1 MPNEKKPVK
10 SQKQVRAMLDSA
22 LSRLAPSA
30 AERER
35 QLATAAKAM
44 SLVSKVVPNHIE
56 VALTGSSAKGTSL
69 SGSTDIDIFMLFP
82 LSYPK
87 HELSYLGLAYAKRA
101 FAGKKTEIGYAN
113 HPYLRAW
120 LGNYKIDVV
129 PSYKISD
136 ASELSSA
143 VDRSP
148 LHTRYVNSRL
158 SPAQK
163 NDVLLLK
170 AFAKAL
176 GVYGAEAKVEGFS
189 GYLCELLIIKYG
201 SFMGALEAASDWNAP
216 AFEIERRHGPE
227 KLREMFPN
235 APMIAIDP
243 VDPNRNVSA
252 VVSTTSLYR
261 FAYAARQFLSA
272 PSMKFFFAP
281 RTGAMPKARLEG
293 IIRSRGTAII
303 AIETASPDVVNDILW
318 PQLKKTTLAIEAH
331 LEKHGF
337 APFGHYFYSDNKT
350 CLILIECKHGF
361 APAVR
366 KAIGPAVHLK
376 KACNDFARKHRSSYD
391 LHIEH
396 DRMVSIEPTMYTTAW
411 QALEGFVASPEGQG
425 VPANFATLLGQAKK
439 VGINKLLS
447 DKYTF
452 VASDYFT
459 RKL

>member
-1 MPNEKKPVK
+1 MPKDKTPEKSK
-10 SQKQVRAMLDSA
+10 KQIRAILDSA

-30 AERER
+30 AEHER
-35 QLATAAKAM
+35 HMATAAEAM
-44 SLVSKVVPNHIE
+44 SLVSRVVPNHIE

-69 SGSTDIDIFMLFP
+69 SGSTDIDLFMLFP

-101 FAGKKTEIGYAN
+101 FSGKKTEIGYAN

-136 ASELSSA
+136 ASELASA

-148 LHTRYVNSRL
+148 LHTKYVNSKL

-163 NDVLLLK
+163 GDVMLLK

-201 SFMGALEAASDWNAP
+201 SFIGALEAASDWNSP
-216 AFEIERRHGPE
+216 AFEVEPRHGQE
-227 KLREMFPN
+227 KLRAMFPN
-235 APMIAIDP
+235 APMIVIDP
-243 VDPNRNVSA
+243 VDPHRNVSA

-261 FAYAARQFLSA
+261 LVYAARQFLSA
-272 PSMKFFFAP
+272 PSARFFFAP
-281 RTGAMPKARLEG
+281 RAVTSKARLG
-293 IIRSRGTAII
+293 NIIRSRGTAII
-303 AIETASPDVVNDILW
+303 AIETKSPDVVNDILW

-337 APFGHYFYSDNKT
+337 APFGHYF
-350 CLILIECKHGF
+350 
-361 APAVR
+361 
-366 KAIGPAVHLK
+366 
-376 KACNDFARKHRSSYD
+376 
-391 LHIEH
+391 
-396 DRMVSIEPTMYTTAW
+396 
-411 QALEGFVASPEGQG
+411 
-425 VPANFATLLGQAKK
+425 
-439 VGINKLLS
+439 
-447 DKYTF
+447 
-452 VASDYFT
+452 
-459 RKL
+459 